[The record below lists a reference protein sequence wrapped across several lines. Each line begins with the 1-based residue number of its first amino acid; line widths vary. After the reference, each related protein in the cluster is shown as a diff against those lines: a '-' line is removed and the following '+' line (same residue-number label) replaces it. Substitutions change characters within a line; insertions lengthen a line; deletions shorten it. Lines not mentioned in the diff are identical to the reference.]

1 MQLKLSGSWRWF
13 IASGFLLLAA
23 LAAGV
28 STLDES
34 TLVATH
40 WKVRP
45 SPARNYRRFYRY
57 QQPQAEVLVPGALRE
72 DQGNTDRA
80 TISERDELAQRT
92 I

>member
-1 MQLKLSGSWRWF
+1 MKLQFNRSGRWLV
-13 IASGFLLLAA
+13 AAGFLLLAA
-23 LAAGV
+23 MATEV

-57 QQPQAEVLVPGALRE
+57 QQPQADVLVPGATR
-72 DQGNTDRA
+72 DYQNDTDRA
-80 TISERDELAQRT
+80 TISELDELAQRT